1 MALTNCTISSSELNK
16 VAGQAIGSDN
26 ARLII
31 TPNDGYVVDAEE
43 FVDNSGVIPGVLSI
57 NISNSIGANIVGNVV
72 YVDIDLDNNYIMPS
86 SNTDITID
94 IDGAA
99 TLIPITIAGDY
110 STLLTNSGT
119 SQTNIAYNSSG
130 SYGDTI
136 LLFTKVISADSGYY
150 FNSAPSYN
158 ITHGNASNYVITYTD
173 TLDGSNRLISRNYS
187 ISYKIQLQSEY
198 GHHIDFTA
206 VAEEI
211 YEAPIEITAYSLA
224 TGAIPISGVS
234 RTMRIFGAA
243 GAIFN
248 LLVEDDD
255 NTEILSITS
264 QAINSSGYYD
274 AEIIFPS
281 SVVNKVFT
289 ITLTGDLS
297 NSFDTPQ
304 GQPSTVQLYQSLDIV
319 ISLIATHSNPSVVF
333 TPVNNYKEFA
343 PNTAIPE
350 FDGLIN
356 GSISITAPAELTLL
370 GQPDIANFTNTDYTL
385 NGGSDIIINSA
396 NIIASAEPNTFIMS
410 PSAGVFYAGSTDVTC
425 AIDISAFLQ
434 TVIPPCDAGMDV
446 AFIFDYT
453 GSMGASIET
462 AKAGAAAIISTIDSQ
477 SGANDYRLSLI
488 LADEGTSNVF
498 TGDYAG
504 SSHDYSQSSDYLSL
518 PTSQKYVNTGLS
530 GKYQWITAMEMF
542 QLNNETSFTNQLSKI
557 NTANMPL
564 GWGVGGPEPTDMAID
579 LVVNF
584 NFAGSFREGVA
595 KYVILI
601 TDITPG
607 GNDDIY
613 NSIDDAK
620 VAQLTQDCI
629 DKGIKVLVLGT
640 GASLP
645 VWQGLATGTGGAY
658 NTSFNATALID
669 AIQNSCTY

>member
-57 NISNSIGANIVGNVV
+57 NISNSVGANIVGNVV
-72 YVDIDLDNNYIMPS
+72 YVDIDLDDNYIMPS
-86 SNTDITID
+86 SNTDIIID

-119 SQTNIAYNSSG
+119 SQTNIAYNGSG
-130 SYGDTI
+130 SYGDTV

-158 ITHGNASNYVITYTD
+158 ITSGNASNYVITYTD

-234 RTMRIFGAA
+234 RTMRIFGTT

-255 NTEILSITS
+255 NTEILNITS

-304 GQPSTVQLYQSLDIV
+304 GQPSVITLYQSLDITV
-319 ISLIATHSNPSVVF
+319 EFIATHSDTAVTLTHTNSV
-333 TPVNNYKEFA
+333 KSFA
-343 PNTAIPE
+343 PNINMSETEGAMVVTVAITSTSS
-350 FDGLIN
+350 L
-356 GSISITAPAELTLL
+356 ALL
-370 GQPDIANFTNTDYTL
+370 GQPDVNDFTNLDYTL
-385 NGGSDIIINSA
+385 NGGSDIVISNARIENGINPNTFDLIISAVVFRSGNLDVASSIDISSLIGVSASAYCPLFTDFTPNLGNSINMDLIYPNIWGSNSITYNGTEPTSVTLKWYASGQSSYPGLPDPPYANSYETQLNLVPGGSFTLTSGYINSA
-396 NIIASAEPNTFIMS
+396 E
-410 PSAGVFYAGSTDVTC
+410 
-425 AIDISAFLQ
+425 
-434 TVIPPCDAGMDV
+434 
-446 AFIFDYT
+446 
-453 GSMGASIET
+453 
-462 AKAGAAAIISTIDSQ
+462 
-477 SGANDYRLSLI
+477 
-488 LADEGTSNVF
+488 
-498 TGDYAG
+498 
-504 SSHDYSQSSDYLSL
+504 
-518 PTSQKYVNTGLS
+518 
-530 GKYQWITAMEMF
+530 
-542 QLNNETSFTNQLSKI
+542 
-557 NTANMPL
+557 
-564 GWGVGGPEPTDMAID
+564 
-579 LVVNF
+579 
-584 NFAGSFREGVA
+584 
-595 KYVILI
+595 
-601 TDITPG
+601 TDITVNAIG
-607 GNDDIY
+607 F
-613 NSIDDAK
+613 
-620 VAQLTQDCI
+620 TC
-629 DKGIKVLVLGT
+629 
-640 GASLP
+640 
-645 VWQGLATGTGGAY
+645 GL
-658 NTSFNATALID
+658 
-669 AIQNSCTY
+669 